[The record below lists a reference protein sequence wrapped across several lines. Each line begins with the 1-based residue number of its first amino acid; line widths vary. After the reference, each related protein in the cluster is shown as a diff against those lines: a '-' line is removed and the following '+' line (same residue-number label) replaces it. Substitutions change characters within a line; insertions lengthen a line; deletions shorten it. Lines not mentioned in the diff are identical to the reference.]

1 MRSAV
6 LGLVAAIALVTS
18 ATGCKGKGKGES
30 KPAEPRRSRPIPGR
44 APTRPPPPP
53 KRRQVPFLWEAT
65 KDGKTLYLL
74 GTIHVG
80 VDALT
85 QLPPWVLAKLD
96 AAPAFAME
104 TDITDPGVVKLLVR
118 TDGQTLEGEL
128 GPTDWAR
135 LREALGPALADGMN
149 GMKPFAAMS
158 ALALKDLP
166 MTAPMDSVLLARA
179 QKAGKRIVFLETV
192 AAQLAA
198 IEPYATAADIK
209 AILDHAAEAKGQSR
223 AMIAAY
229 LAGDAK
235 ALAALFDDQTFWVA
249 AGRDPATYGAFVE
262 STLTRR
268 NRIVDRPAHRDGRQ
282 RRRLRGRRRRPPGR
296 PRPCPRHAG
305 RGRVHGAPDR
315 GALRARA
322 RGPGSGPRGRDSDA
336 SPRA

>member
-6 LGLVAAIALVTS
+6 LGLVAALAFVTT
-18 ATGCKGKGKGES
+18 AAACKGDS
-30 KPAEPRRSRPIPGR
+30 KPKAAPA
-44 APTRPPPPP
+44 APTPATDPWAGVDAPPAPAEAAA
-53 KRRQVPFLWEAT
+53 VPLMWEAT
-65 KDGKTLYLL
+65 KDGKTLYLF

-104 TDITDPGVVKLLVR
+104 TDISDPGVVKLLVR
-118 TDGQTLEGEL
+118 TDGKTLEGEL

-209 AILDHAAEAKGQSR
+209 AILDHAAEARGQSR

-268 NRIVDRPAHRDGRQ
+268 NRSWIAPLTAMAESGGGFVAVGAGHLVGPDHVPGMLAAAGFTV
-282 RRRLRGRRRRPPGR
+282 RRIE
-296 PRPCPRHAG
+296 
-305 RGRVHGAPDR
+305 AP
-315 GALRARA
+315 
-322 RGPGSGPRGRDSDA
+322 
-336 SPRA
+336 

>member
-30 KPAEPRRSRPIPGR
+30 KPATPSVATDPWAGVDAAA
-44 APTRPPPPP
+44 APAVAPV
-53 KRRQVPFLWEAT
+53 VPFLWEAT

-268 NRIVDRPAHRDGRQ
+268 NRSWIAPLTAMADSGGGFVAVGAGHLVGPDHVPGMLAAAGFTV
-282 RRRLRGRRRRPPGR
+282 RRIE
-296 PRPCPRHAG
+296 
-305 RGRVHGAPDR
+305 AP
-315 GALRARA
+315 
-322 RGPGSGPRGRDSDA
+322 
-336 SPRA
+336 